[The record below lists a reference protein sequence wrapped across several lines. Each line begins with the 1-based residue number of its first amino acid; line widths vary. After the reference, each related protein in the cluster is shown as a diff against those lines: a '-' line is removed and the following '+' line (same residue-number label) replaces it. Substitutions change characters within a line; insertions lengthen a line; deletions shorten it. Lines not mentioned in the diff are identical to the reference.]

1 MSETH
6 TAEEVQS
13 NINILED
20 KEAGL
25 LWDRKD
31 LNRRVKD
38 VRKQVKYW
46 KQFDL
51 SQYKLFNED
60 GSPAE

>member
-1 MSETH
+1 MSETY

-20 KEAGL
+20 KDAGL

-31 LNRRVKD
+31 LNRRIKD